1 MLNPNGV
8 IQLLTW
14 VDGEQA
20 WVPFFIIPGDNC
32 DTYKL
37 CGSYG
42 SCNSNDFPVL
52 CGCLDKFV
60 PKNSE
65 AWNKADWSGGCV
77 RRTQLNCSQG
87 DVFLKYSQLKL
98 PDTRNSW
105 SNVTMTLEECKNMC
119 SKNCSCM
126 AYSNAD
132 IRDGGSECL
141 LWFND
146 LLDIRQVPKG
156 GLDIYIRV
164 AASESDDSLERS
176 NGKKGKALIWIL
188 ASSVGVILVLLSM
201 LIYHRRRKK
210 VLELKRRGRL
220 GHSGNCAEE
229 FEIPLFDLSTI
240 AKATNNFSIDV
251 KIGEGGFGPVYKG
264 KLEGQEIAVKRLS
277 RTSTQGENEF
287 KNEVLCIA
295 KLQHRNLV
303 KIIGCCVEGEEKML
317 IYEYLPNGSLDSFI
331 FDDTQNKVLD
341 WPKRFHIINSI
352 ARGLLYLHQ
361 DSQLR
366 IIHRDLKANNIL
378 LDKDMNPK
386 ISDFGLAKIC
396 EEDDNEAKTNRV
408 VGTRGYLSPEYAL
421 QGLYSVKSDVFSF
434 GILVLEIVSG
444 KSNRRFS
451 HPDHYLNLLGHAWKI
466 YKEGRSI
473 ELLDERLSD
482 TCSRS
487 EVERSI
493 CVGLLCVQQ
502 CPEDR
507 PSMSSVVF
515 MLNNEGVLPQA
526 KQPGFYIERNTKEVE
541 FSSNQHANVTATE
554 IKRLLLMPS
563 PMCSLLR
570 VPHRKKGGYLVF
582 LYGLGQSSL
591 MSYLFEVEL
600 GPRSILY
607 MVSEPGFVLSAKF
620 SLDTS
625 FWYQLVLET
634 GYEQAMGLPKNIET
648 ILEVSE
654 YNIQEQFEDLAAQQ
668 LDLRA
673 TIKIRDTRESTIMGV
688 KELISEQNVGQQV
701 RHPNPEDENLGEEE
715 FLDPGNLRR
724 VEQIAKPVQRNA
736 NRNRPFRG
744 RQDHQQVQDD
754 VNDDDD
760 VIDGAGATGG
770 IIPPLLVPGEKFNI
784 TSTMIQLLNL
794 KGLFGDLPGDDP
806 NLHLVNF
813 VTICKSF
820 DNPRVGQNA
829 IRLRLFSLS
838 LSGEATLWLN
848 ELTPMLSLTE
858 GS

>member
-1 MLNPNGV
+1 MKHLFKEDVFSYIFIMLMFLSSICQCFGVTSDTITRTNFLKDDEDNVIVSGGGIYELGFFSPGNSKNRYVGMWYKNIPVRKVMWVANREAPLTNRTGILKVVEPGILVLLNGTNNVVWSTNTSRSVQNPIAQLLDSGNLVVKQAGDENFLWQSFDHPTNRVFAGVKLGWNFVTGREVYLSSWKNEEDPAPGDYTYRCDPTGYPQNFLKKGSNVIYRSGPWNGLGFGGLTNSRYGTFYRYEIVSTNTEVYFRTYLTPTVIAMLILNPNG
-8 IQLLTW
+8 ILQLLTW

-32 DTYKL
+32 DTYNL

-87 DVFLKYSQLKL
+87 DVFLKYSQLKV
-98 PDTRNSW
+98 PDTRKSW
-105 SNVTMTLEECKNMC
+105 SNVTMTLEECKNIC

-126 AYSNAD
+126 AYSNTD
-132 IRDGGSECL
+132 IRDGGSGCL

-164 AASESDDSLERS
+164 AASESDDSLEQS
-176 NGKKGKALIWIL
+176 NGKKGKTLIRIL
-188 ASSVGVILVLLSM
+188 ATSVGVILVILSM

-210 VLELKRRGRL
+210 VLELKKKVQTNPLHLILAGRL
-220 GHSGNCAEE
+220 GHSDDCAEE
-229 FEIPLFDLSTI
+229 LEIPLFDLSTI
-240 AKATNNFSIDV
+240 EKATNNFSIDV

-264 KLEGQEIAVKRLS
+264 MLEGQEIAVKRLS

-287 KNEVLCIA
+287 MNEVLYIA

-303 KIIGCCVEGEEKML
+303 KIIGCCIEGEEKML
-317 IYEYLPNGSLDSFI
+317 IYEYMPNGSLDSFI

-396 EEDDNEAKTNRV
+396 EEDDIGAKTNRV
-408 VGTRGYLSPEYAL
+408 VGTYGYLSPEYASH
-421 QGLYSVKSDVFSF
+421 GLYSVKSDVFSF

-451 HPDHYLNLLGHAWKI
+451 HPDHSLNLLGHAWKI

-487 EVERSI
+487 EVVRSI

-541 FSSNQHANVTATE
+541 FSSNQHANVT
-554 IKRLLLMPS
+554 
-563 PMCSLLR
+563 
-570 VPHRKKGGYLVF
+570 
-582 LYGLGQSSL
+582 
-591 MSYLFEVEL
+591 
-600 GPRSILY
+600 
-607 MVSEPGFVLSAKF
+607 VSETP
-620 SLDTS
+620 
-625 FWYQLVLET
+625 
-634 GYEQAMGLPKNIET
+634 IT
-648 ILEVSE
+648 IL
-654 YNIQEQFEDLAAQQ
+654 D
-668 LDLRA
+668 
-673 TIKIRDTRESTIMGV
+673 
-688 KELISEQNVGQQV
+688 V
-701 RHPNPEDENLGEEE
+701 R
-715 FLDPGNLRR
+715 
-724 VEQIAKPVQRNA
+724 
-736 NRNRPFRG
+736 
-744 RQDHQQVQDD
+744 
-754 VNDDDD
+754 
-760 VIDGAGATGG
+760 
-770 IIPPLLVPGEKFNI
+770 
-784 TSTMIQLLNL
+784 
-794 KGLFGDLPGDDP
+794 
-806 NLHLVNF
+806 
-813 VTICKSF
+813 
-820 DNPRVGQNA
+820 
-829 IRLRLFSLS
+829 
-838 LSGEATLWLN
+838 
-848 ELTPMLSLTE
+848 
-858 GS
+858 